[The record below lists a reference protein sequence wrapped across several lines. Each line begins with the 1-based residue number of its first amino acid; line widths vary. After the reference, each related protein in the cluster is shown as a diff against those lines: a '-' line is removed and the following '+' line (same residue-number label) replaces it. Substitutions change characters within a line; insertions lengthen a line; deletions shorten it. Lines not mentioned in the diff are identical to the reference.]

1 MYANTVLPIFPV
13 QYTVDDIDINQ
24 LIFILTSCKSQL
36 SNLWIIIY
44 DYLYIYNTWSC
55 YAAKSLCLCVCVSVP
70 NNRVYDGPLAAA
82 ASTTENPMHHLGKM
96 KTNSGDTRGYRGISR
111 NTRGHQGIPTVPG
124 DTRGLFPSL
133 VHGFAGQKLAQLI
146 IQGSGRKK
154 CNGKWLASP

>member
-82 ASTTENPMHHLGKM
+82 STTENPMHLGKM
-96 KTNSGDTRGYRGISR
+96 KTNSGDT
-111 NTRGHQGIPTVPG
+111 
-124 DTRGLFPSL
+124 L
-133 VHGFAGQKLAQLI
+133 
-146 IQGSGRKK
+146 
-154 CNGKWLASP
+154 W